1 MSRATVI
8 LNNRAD
14 REKVCRWARGV
25 APGTR
30 VEFKE
35 VKRSLPQNDRMW
47 AMLTEFSQQVEQ
59 SGRKFTPDQWKVIFL
74 HALGQEVQFL
84 PSLDGQSFVPWGQS
98 SSDLSK
104 GEMTDLIEL
113 IFAEG
118 AKRGVVFSR
127 DEEKAA

>member
-8 LNNRAD
+8 LNSQPD
-14 REKVCRWARGV
+14 RQKACNWALK
-25 APGTR
+25 APAGTR

-35 VKRSLPQNDRMW
+35 VKRTLPQNDRMW
-47 AMLTEFSQQVEQ
+47 AMLTDFAQQAEQ
-59 SGRKFTPDQWKVIFL
+59 AGRKFTPDQWKVIFL

-104 GEMTDLIEL
+104 AEMTDLIEL

-118 AKRGVVFSR
+118 AKRGVVFHDS
-127 DEEKAA
+127 EGVAA